1 MLDTTLNKV
10 ARQNAGNGAGGC
22 GVRWKACVTTSGH
35 KTRGMGYEG
44 WGTMDRARNNHAGQ
58 NEGDGAGGG
67 GVRWIV
73 YATSSR
79 KIMRGMGQQGVGYAG

>member
-1 MLDTTLNKV
+1 
-10 ARQNAGNGAGGC
+10 
-22 GVRWKACVTTSGH
+22 
-35 KTRGMGYEG
+35 
-44 WGTMDRARNNHAGQ
+44 MDGARNNLAGQ

-79 KIMRGMGQQGVGYAG
+79 KITRVMGQQGVGYAG

>member
-1 MLDTTLNKV
+1 
-10 ARQNAGNGAGGC
+10 
-22 GVRWKACVTTSGH
+22 
-35 KTRGMGYEG
+35 
-44 WGTMDRARNNHAGQ
+44 MDRARNNHAGQ

-79 KIMRGMGQQGVGYAG
+79 KIMRGMGQQGVGYAGEGAEQGHATKLGGCL